1 MAEEE
6 ASWDQSLEE
15 WLITEGYCYAAGMA
29 QLDDG
34 AFYAA
39 APQEAEVGRFS
50 AISIIFV
57 ALRWLCYIT
66 WCWSLRSK
74 ALQVLMISEIW
85 GKLCFT

>member
-29 QLDDG
+29 QLEDG

-39 APQEAEVGRFS
+39 APQEAEVGGFS
-50 AISIIFV
+50 AMDFSIIFAIFV
-57 ALRWLCYIT
+57 ALRWLGYI
-66 WCWSLRSK
+66 
-74 ALQVLMISEIW
+74 MIN
-85 GKLCFT
+85 

>member
-39 APQEAEVGRFS
+39 APQEAEVGPFS
-50 AISIIFV
+50 AMDFFYYFCSSPM
-57 ALRWLCYIT
+57 ALLYHMMLE
-66 WCWSLRSK
+66 S
-74 ALQVLMISEIW
+74 A
-85 GKLCFT
+85 